1 MTLTRFSC
9 WPEFDHHWF
18 PSPLADGSLLSDA
31 MRNGKKR
38 GGICLICEFKEAFF
52 QCTYLYIKLHF
63 FGNALSNYVTIYSI
77 YFKYNMIF
85 NAMTFLF
92 YANYRVTTSPWPHD
106 LYVSAVA
113 EVLVWTDLKLLTPV
127 AYYFFVIL
135 KQSKENLQHGKNYY
149 IHCLVH
155 QSFDNFTIIQSRS
168 TLMFISI
175 TLHILLRKNMRYQF
189 LIRKEKNVHKYNHG
203 Q

>member
-1 MTLTRFSC
+1 M
-9 WPEFDHHWF
+9 
-18 PSPLADGSLLSDA
+18 
-31 MRNGKKR
+31 
-38 GGICLICEFKEAFF
+38 
-52 QCTYLYIKLHF
+52 YLFIHKTAF

-77 YFKYNMIF
+77 YFKYNDF
-85 NAMTFLF
+85 QCQDPYTFLF

-127 AYYFFVIL
+127 TYYFFVIL

-149 IHCLVH
+149 IHGLVH

-175 TLHILLRKNMRYQF
+175 TLHILLRKNMRYPF